1 MEGLNDRQRLEI
13 FNAICKYSLNFED
26 TDLTG
31 ISKSIFTLIKPNLD
45 ANNKRYLNGT
55 KGGEY
60 GKKGGRPNNP
70 KETPNITPNVTPK
83 EEKENPKLTPN
94 KDKDKDVNKDENEN
108 KDLDENIAIAF
119 LKNLP
124 DDEKKILKDKLNIK
138 QPFMYQKSNGT
149 QVSFARYLHEAFF
162 DPINSPRIK
171 NRFTNENHYWRTIAE
186 FTDVQIVSEN
196 YKRYQSAGEI
206 RKHFINWHTQK
217 QNSNQ

>member
-1 MEGLNDRQRLEI
+1 MKAVFTPFKNQFERDDE
-13 FNAICKYSLNFED
+13 KY
-26 TDLTG
+26 
-31 ISKSIFTLIKPNLD
+31 KSIIERNS
-45 ANNKRYLNGT
+45 NN
-55 KGGEY
+55 
-60 GKKGGRPNNP
+60 GKKGGRPLTQINPNNP
-70 KETPNITPNVTPK
+70 VGILETQQNPTKPK
-83 EEKENPKLTPN
+83 KADNDNDN
-94 KDKDKDVNKDENEN
+94 KNDSVNDNESVSDSVN
-108 KDLDENIAIAF
+108 DSENIAIAF

-138 QPFMYQKSNGT
+138 HPFMYQKSNGT

-171 NRFTNENHYWRTIAE
+171 NRFTKENHYWRTIAE

-217 QNSNQ
+217 QKSND